1 MKEKLSAAGA
11 VVVAA
16 LASSCCWGPLVLAG
30 LGAGGAGF
38 ASALGPYRP
47 FLLGMTVAFLAGAW
61 YFTLRKRPAVAAPSP
76 GEANTSGDA
85 CCAHEASCAPS
96 SGRRR
101 NILSLWGVTAFSLAM
116 LAFPHISAVL
126 ARNRS
131 PTPALGEVVGPVE
144 LATLAIQGMT
154 CEACEGHICEALLKV
169 PGVLAAE
176 VDYRTA
182 SARVSF
188 RQGRVSTDQ
197 LKQAVAETG
206 YRVTSVTRIP
216 APSSEPRQASAASAE
231 ALRTALLGIEGMT

>member
-1 MKEKLSAAGA
+1 MKAKLSAAGA

-76 GEANTSGDA
+76 REASTCGDA
-85 CCAHEASCAPS
+85 CCAPN

-101 NILSLWGVTAFSLAM
+101 NILLLWGVTAVSVAM
-116 LAFPHISAVL
+116 LAFPHFSAVL
-126 ARNRS
+126 ARNHS

-144 LATLAIQGMT
+144 VATLAIQGMT
-154 CEACEGHICEALLKV
+154 CEACEGHIREALLKV

-206 YRVTSVTRIP
+206 YRATTVTPNP

-231 ALRTALLGIEGMT
+231 ALRMALLGIEGMT